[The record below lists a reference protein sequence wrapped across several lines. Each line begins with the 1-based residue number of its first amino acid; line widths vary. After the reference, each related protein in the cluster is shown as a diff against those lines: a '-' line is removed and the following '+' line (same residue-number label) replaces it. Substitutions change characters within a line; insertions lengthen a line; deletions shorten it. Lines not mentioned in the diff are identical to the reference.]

1 MRISRVGRGAAGA
14 LLALM
19 LAMGIVG
26 SGVVAQDSTPEASAD
41 FPVTITF
48 VNAMTSL
55 DAVDVYI
62 NGDDKDQRVVEG
74 LAYGDTS
81 AEFTGTAPAT
91 AILVKQ
97 NVSWGIDR
105 WLYNTLVPTEAGK
118 SYVIV
123 ISDFVIIPVVL
134 DTSHTVGAT
143 ARTIGVNASS
153 QSPAL
158 DVYATPSG
166 QQFSIGNLVPLITN
180 LQYGF
185 STGGGTADPGS
196 YDLRATATGTDT
208 VALQQDGVTIEAN
221 TSYVFVVIGKPGSTE
236 QPLTLV
242 TVSKPLSA

>member
-1 MRISRVGRGAAGA
+1 M
-14 LLALM
+14 
-19 LAMGIVG
+19 
-26 SGVVAQDSTPEASAD
+26 
-41 FPVTITF
+41 TITF

-143 ARTIGVNASS
+143 AHDWRECPPSLRRWMSTQRRRASS
-153 QSPAL
+153 SRL
-158 DVYATPSG
+158 ATSC
-166 QQFSIGNLVPLITN
+166 
-180 LQYGF
+180 
-185 STGGGTADPGS
+185 
-196 YDLRATATGTDT
+196 R
-208 VALQQDGVTIEAN
+208 
-221 TSYVFVVIGKPGSTE
+221 
-236 QPLTLV
+236 
-242 TVSKPLSA
+242 